1 MPQSMLIRHD
11 AHGLPEVRQDAGKL
25 TDLVSLHI
33 ADWERQLDGPFYRWH
48 PKFRQFL
55 AGGAVRFSTAIT
67 QGPIDSF
74 DDVHSLFSRRVVLV
88 WLRFPSPQGP
98 PRPYWSSDTAPTHRK
113 GVRHDRPET
122 LDPHRT
128 AALKMLADYSV
139 SIPMLERDVQAVE
152 NKINAGAD
160 DEALDRRL
168 STLQWA
174 IAEAPAKNRQDMAV
188 KVRRWR
194 LSIGTGEAV
203 WDGRLAETLLDA
215 LAE

>member
-1 MPQSMLIRHD
+1 M
-11 AHGLPEVRQDAGKL
+11 
-25 TDLVSLHI
+25 TDL
-33 ADWERQLDGPFYRWH
+33 
-48 PKFRQFL
+48 
-55 AGGAVRFSTAIT
+55 
-67 QGPIDSF
+67 
-74 DDVHSLFSRRVVLV
+74 
-88 WLRFPSPQGP
+88 
-98 PRPYWSSDTAPTHRK
+98 
-113 GVRHDRPET
+113 ET

-174 IAEAPAKNRQDMAV
+174 IAEAPAKNHQDMAV
-188 KVRRWR
+188 KVRHWR

-203 WDGRLAETLLDA
+203 WDDRLAETLLEA